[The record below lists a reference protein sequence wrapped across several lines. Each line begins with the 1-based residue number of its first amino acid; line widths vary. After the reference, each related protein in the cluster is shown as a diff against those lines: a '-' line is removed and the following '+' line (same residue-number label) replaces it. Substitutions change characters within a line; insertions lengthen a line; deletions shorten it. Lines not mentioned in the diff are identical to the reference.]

1 MENPAS
7 PKRAALIYASLS
19 LIVRLIAAQSSVF
32 SLWYGRRCYERSR
45 GEMVTMLFEKTLSRK
60 VVSISSKAKTEE
72 NSETSNGHTKKAD
85 EVIRWRKSLG
95 HLTYLLRPCCGSRTK
110 SKTAKKNELASM
122 GKILNLMRFDAYEVA
137 QRFWEFSFL
146 ITQPLGLVFSIVLI
160 WKLIGWPC
168 LIGVLTVFIAQL
180 FNALIARFLLHWEAE
195 RRISTDTKLQK
206 ISQVV
211 ESIRSVFLSAV
222 AVTTASPNYNGVN

>member
-85 EVIRWRKSLG
+85 EAIGWRKSLG

-122 GKILNLMRFDAYEVA
+122 GKILNLMRLRSCAKILGVFFPNHAASRPRIFDCTYLETDRLALPNWGFDRVYCSTFQCLDCTVPPSLGSRA
-137 QRFWEFSFL
+137 QN
-146 ITQPLGLVFSIVLI
+146 IYGYQAA
-160 WKLIGWPC
+160 K
-168 LIGVLTVFIAQL
+168 
-180 FNALIARFLLHWEAE
+180 N
-195 RRISTDTKLQK
+195 
-206 ISQVV
+206 
-211 ESIRSVFLSAV
+211 LS
-222 AVTTASPNYNGVN
+222 SC